1 MTKVLKRCTLAAEP
15 ELQKCMGTVFERTRP
30 AAVAGLFYP
39 DEARELGRS
48 VETYLAKGRP
58 ARAKDPKAI
67 IAPHAGYIYS
77 GPVAGTAFRAWL
89 DAKPAVE
96 RVVLVGPSHHV
107 WFEGLALPSA
117 SAFETPLGRVAVD
130 REAVSG
136 ITDLPQVHVFDP
148 AHAAEHCLE
157 VELPFLQVLL
167 GRFAIVPLVVGE
179 ATDEQVEE
187 VLDRLWGGPETR
199 IVISSDLSHY
209 HPYEVARRID
219 RSTAGAIEAGEVE
232 LLTAQH
238 ACGFRAIRG
247 LLRAAG
253 ARGLMAETADLR
265 NSGDTAGPRD
275 RVVGYGAFLFEPRQC
290 VAA

>member
-1 MTKVLKRCTLAAEP
+1 
-15 ELQKCMGTVFERTRP
+15 MGRVFEQTRP
-30 AAVAGLFYP
+30 PAVAGLFYP
-39 DEARELGRS
+39 DEARELGRC
-48 VETYLAKGRP
+48 VEAFLQEGRP
-58 ARAKDPKAI
+58 ARATDPKAV

-77 GPVAGTAFRAWL
+77 GPVAGTAFRPWGQL
-89 DAKPAVE
+89 GQAVE

-117 SAFETPLGRVAVD
+117 TSFQTPLGRVPVDSDAVA
-130 REAVSG
+130 RIA
-136 ITDLPQVHVFDP
+136 DLPQVRVFDP

-179 ATDEQVEE
+179 ATDEEVRE

-209 HPYEVARRID
+209 HPYETARRID
-219 RSTAGAIEAGEVE
+219 RMTAGAIEAGRADP
-232 LLTAQH
+232 LTVQH

-247 LLRAAG
+247 LLRAAA
-253 ARGLMAETADLR
+253 ARGLVAETADLR

-275 RVVGYGAFLFEPRQC
+275 RVVGYGAFLFESRHS
-290 VAA
+290 AAPAPSNEGNADSP

>member
-1 MTKVLKRCTLAAEP
+1 MSR
-15 ELQKCMGTVFERTRP
+15 VFEQTRP
-30 AAVAGLFYP
+30 PAVAGLFYP
-39 DEARELGRS
+39 DEARELGRC
-48 VETYLAKGRP
+48 VEGFLQEGRP
-58 ARAKDPKAI
+58 ARTTDPKAV
-67 IAPHAGYIYS
+67 IAPHAGYVYS
-77 GPVAGTAFRAWL
+77 GPVAGTAFRPWMGTERR
-89 DAKPAVE
+89 VE

-117 SAFETPLGRVAVD
+117 TSFRTPLGRVSVD
-130 REAVSG
+130 QEAVAR
-136 ITDLPQVHVFDP
+136 ITDLPQVRVFEP

-179 ATDEQVEE
+179 ATDEEVRE

-209 HPYEVARRID
+209 HPYEMARRID
-219 RSTAGAIEAGEVE
+219 RTTAEAIEAGQADPLGV
-232 LLTAQH
+232 QH

-247 LLRAAG
+247 LLRAAT
-253 ARGLMAETADLR
+253 ARGLVAETADLR

-275 RVVGYGAFLFEPRQC
+275 RVVGYGAFLFEPRRSGSPS
-290 VAA
+290 APRDADSS